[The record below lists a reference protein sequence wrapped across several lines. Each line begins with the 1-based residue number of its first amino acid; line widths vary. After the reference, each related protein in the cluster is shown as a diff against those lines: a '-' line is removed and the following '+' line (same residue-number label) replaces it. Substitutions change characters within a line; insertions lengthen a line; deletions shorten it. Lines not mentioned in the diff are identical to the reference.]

1 MVYVPIGVFFE
12 KPPKE
17 RRTASPGWYNSAAFE
32 TQANKDGLYA
42 KITTN
47 KGDILLILHHDKAPG
62 TVANF
67 IGLSEG
73 KIKNSHKKTDV
84 PYYDGLKFHRVI
96 ADFMIQTGCPNGTG
110 TGDPGYK
117 FDDEFHPELRHDKPG
132 ILSMAN
138 SGVGTNGSQFFITH
152 GKTDW
157 LDGKHTVFGY
167 VIEGQDVINNI
178 TQGDIIDSVT
188 IERHGVAAKEWDA
201 LKAFEEFN
209 SSGETRKQSAVDA
222 ADKAMSTLVKG
233 MKKTTSGLYY
243 TITKEG
249 EGEHPPKGANVSVH
263 YKGTLVD
270 GTVFDSSYQRDQPIE
285 FSVGE
290 GQVIPGWDEGILLL
304 NKGAAAR
311 FVIPSHLGYGAQGA
325 GGVIPADATLI
336 FEVELIKF

>member
-1 MVYVPIGVFFE
+1 MEGIYA
-12 KPPKE
+12 K
-17 RRTASPGWYNSAAFE
+17 FE
-32 TQANKDGLYA
+32 TS
-42 KITTN
+42 
-47 KGDILLILHHDKAPG
+47 KGIVLLELTYDKTPG
-62 TVANF
+62 TVGNF
-67 IGLSEG
+67 VSLAEG
-73 KIKNSHKKTDV
+73 TLKNDHKDAGE
-84 PYYDGLKFHRVI
+84 PYYNGMKFHRVI
-96 ADFMIQTGCPNGTG
+96 ADFMVQGGCPKGSG
-110 TGDPGYK
+110 VGGPGYQ
-117 FDDEFHPELRHDKPG
+117 FDDEFHPDLKHNKPG
-132 ILSMAN
+132 TLSMAN
-138 SGVGTNGSQFFITH
+138 SGPATNGSQFFITH
-152 GKTDW
+152 DKTDW

-167 VIEGQDVINNI
+167 VVEGQDIVNNI
-178 TQGDIIDSVT
+178 VQGDTIDSVT
-188 IERHGVAAKEWDA
+188 IERHGAAAKEWDA
-201 LKAFEEFN
+201 LKAFEKFN
-209 SSGETRKQSAVDA
+209 SSGETRKQSTIDA

-233 MKKTTSGLYY
+233 MKKTASGLYY

>member
-1 MVYVPIGVFFE
+1 MEGIYA
-12 KPPKE
+12 K
-17 RRTASPGWYNSAAFE
+17 FE
-32 TQANKDGLYA
+32 TS
-42 KITTN
+42 
-47 KGDILLILHHDKAPG
+47 KGIVLLELTYDKTPG
-62 TVANF
+62 TVGNF
-67 IGLSEG
+67 ISLAEG
-73 KIKNSHKKTDV
+73 TLKNDHKDV
-84 PYYDGLKFHRVI
+84 GEPYYNGMKFHRVI
-96 ADFMIQTGCPNGTG
+96 ADFMVQGGCPQGSG
-110 TGDPGYK
+110 VGGPGYQ
-117 FDDEFHPELRHDKPG
+117 FDDEFHPDLKHNKPG
-132 ILSMAN
+132 TLSMAN
-138 SGVGTNGSQFFITH
+138 SGPATNGSQFFITH

-167 VIEGQDVINNI
+167 VVEGQDIVNNI
-178 TQGDIIDSVT
+178 VQGDTIDSVT
-188 IERHGVAAKEWDA
+188 IERHGAAAKEWDA

-209 SSGETRKQSAVDA
+209 SSGETQKQSTIDA
-222 ADKAMSTLVKG
+222 ADKAISSLVKG
-233 MKKTTSGLYY
+233 MKKTVSGLYY

-285 FSVGE
+285 FSVGV

>member
-1 MVYVPIGVFFE
+1 MEGIYA
-12 KPPKE
+12 K
-17 RRTASPGWYNSAAFE
+17 FE
-32 TQANKDGLYA
+32 TS
-42 KITTN
+42 
-47 KGDILLILHHDKAPG
+47 KGIVLLELTFDKTPG
-62 TVANF
+62 TVGNF
-67 IGLSEG
+67 VSLAEG
-73 KIKNSHKKTDV
+73 TLKNDHKGAGE
-84 PYYDGLKFHRVI
+84 PYYNGMKFHRVI
-96 ADFMIQTGCPNGTG
+96 ADFMVQGGCPQGSG
-110 TGDPGYK
+110 VGGPGYQ
-117 FDDEFHPELRHDKPG
+117 FDDEFHPDLKHNKPG
-132 ILSMAN
+132 TISMAN
-138 SGVGTNGSQFFITH
+138 SGPATNGSQFFITH

-209 SSGETRKQSAVDA
+209 SSGETQKQSTIDA
-222 ADKAMSTLVKG
+222 ADKAISALVKG
-233 MKKTTSGLYY
+233 MKKTVSGLYY

-285 FSVGE
+285 FSVGV

-311 FVIPSHLGYGAQGA
+311 FVIPSHLGYGAKGA

>member
-1 MVYVPIGVFFE
+1 MEGIYA
-12 KPPKE
+12 K
-17 RRTASPGWYNSAAFE
+17 FE
-32 TQANKDGLYA
+32 TS
-42 KITTN
+42 
-47 KGDILLILHHDKAPG
+47 KGIVLLELTYDKTPG
-62 TVANF
+62 TVGNF
-67 IGLSEG
+67 VSLAEG
-73 KIKNSHKKTDV
+73 TLKNDHKDAGE
-84 PYYDGLKFHRVI
+84 PYYNGMKFHRVI
-96 ADFMIQTGCPNGTG
+96 ADFMVQGGCPQGSG
-110 TGDPGYK
+110 VGGPGYQ
-117 FDDEFHPELRHDKPG
+117 FDDEFHPDLKHNKPG
-132 ILSMAN
+132 TLSMAN
-138 SGVGTNGSQFFITH
+138 SGPATNGSQFFITH

-167 VIEGQDVINNI
+167 VVEGQDIVNNI
-178 TQGDIIDSVT
+178 VQGDTIDSVT
-188 IERHGVAAKEWDA
+188 IERHGAAAKEWDA

-209 SSGETRKQSAVDA
+209 SSGETQKQSTIDA
-222 ADKAMSTLVKG
+222 ADKAISALVKG
-233 MKKTTSGLYY
+233 MKKTVSGLYY

-285 FSVGE
+285 FSVGV

>member
-1 MVYVPIGVFFE
+1 MEGIYA
-12 KPPKE
+12 K
-17 RRTASPGWYNSAAFE
+17 FE
-32 TQANKDGLYA
+32 TS
-42 KITTN
+42 
-47 KGDILLILHHDKAPG
+47 KGIVLLELTYDKTPG
-62 TVANF
+62 TVGNF
-67 IGLSEG
+67 VSLAEG
-73 KIKNSHKKTDV
+73 TLKNDHKGAGE
-84 PYYDGLKFHRVI
+84 PYYNGMKFHRVI
-96 ADFMIQTGCPNGTG
+96 ADFMVQGGCPQGSG
-110 TGDPGYK
+110 VGGPGYQ
-117 FDDEFHPELRHDKPG
+117 FDDEFHPDLKHNKPG
-132 ILSMAN
+132 TLSMAN
-138 SGVGTNGSQFFITH
+138 SGPATNGSQFFITH

-167 VIEGQDVINNI
+167 VVEGQDVVNNI
-178 TQGDIIDSVT
+178 AQGDIIDSVT
-188 IERHGVAAKEWDA
+188 IERHGAAAKEWDA

-209 SSGETRKQSAVDA
+209 SSGETRKQSAIDA

-233 MKKTTSGLYY
+233 MKKTASGLYY

-285 FSVGE
+285 FSVGV